1 MTDTVRSEPAASAP
15 VADDPAPAHGKRPPG
30 ARPRPAVRSTAARWF
45 GRPRRS
51 VGGVLS
57 LLAGSAAIALGLCDA
72 INHWFLA
79 PGGLQV
85 STDVVG
91 YPTVR
96 DFDSVHYVELF
107 LLAAVYLQSAVP
119 DDVQSS
125 VPDDVRLTL
134 RRSRQALG

>member
-1 MTDTVRSEPAASAP
+1 M
-15 VADDPAPAHGKRPPG
+15 
-30 ARPRPAVRSTAARWF
+30 
-45 GRPRRS
+45 
-51 VGGVLS
+51 GGILS

-72 INHWFLA
+72 INGWFLA

-107 LLAAVYLQSAVP
+107 LLAAVGFPLIFGVSFVLLDRIVP
-119 DDVQSS
+119 
-125 VPDDVRLTL
+125 RLL
-134 RRSRQALG
+134 EWLDNPAA